1 MSNHPSPDEIA
12 RAADRAARGLAVV
25 LVALGGIVVVLM
37 WVTW

>member
-1 MSNHPSPDEIA
+1 MRNQPIPDEIA

-25 LVALGGIVVVLM
+25 LVALAAIVVVLM